1 MVTQLRPRLPGT
13 LYGLLDAGTRLYQ
26 DLEASDDL
34 LQEMLTALDQVARA
48 VERGEDVEPM
58 LFEITATLR
67 LCSTGRQRLLA
78 TLRHFAPG
86 VEAQEGSGSRARQY
100 QFGL

>member
-1 MVTQLRPRLPGT
+1 MVTQFHPRLPGT

-26 DLEASDDL
+26 ELEASDDL
-34 LQEMLTALDQVARA
+34 LQEMLTALDHVARA
-48 VERGEDVEPM
+48 VERGDDVEPM

-78 TLRHFAPG
+78 TLQHFSPS
-86 VEAQEGSGSRARQY
+86 VEVQDGNGSRVRQY

>member
-13 LYGLLDAGTRLYQ
+13 LYGLLDTGTRLYQ
-26 DLEASDDL
+26 ELETSDDL
-34 LQEMLTALDQVARA
+34 LQEMLTSLDQVARA

-86 VEAQEGSGSRARQY
+86 VGA
-100 QFGL
+100 